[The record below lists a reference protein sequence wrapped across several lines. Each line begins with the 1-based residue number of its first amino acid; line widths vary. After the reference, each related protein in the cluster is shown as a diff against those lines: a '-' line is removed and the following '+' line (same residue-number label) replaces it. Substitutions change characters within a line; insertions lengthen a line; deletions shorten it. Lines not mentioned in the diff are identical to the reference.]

1 MKTASAACSR
11 SCLMLPD
18 IKQMLHCQADNRYAE
33 PADKTEQDR
42 LPPVLISLTKLVL
55 RPIAAIAMAIINL
68 PMAGKNWKKSKWEP
82 AKVLII
88 DAPKK

>member
-42 LPPVLISLTKLVL
+42 F
-55 RPIAAIAMAIINL
+55 AAGFDQLDDIRIQTDCTHGEDDEELAECFQRSKYICGY
-68 PMAGKNWKKSKWEP
+68 AG
-82 AKVLII
+82 
-88 DAPKK
+88 

>member
-1 MKTASAACSR
+1 
-11 SCLMLPD
+11 
-18 IKQMLHCQADNRYAE
+18 MLHCQADRYAE

-42 LPPVLISLTKLVL
+42 FAAGLISLTKLVL

-68 PMAGKNWKKSKWEP
+68 PMAGKNWKSAKWEP
-82 AKVLII
+82 AKVLI

>member
-1 MKTASAACSR
+1 M
-11 SCLMLPD
+11 
-18 IKQMLHCQADNRYAE
+18 
-33 PADKTEQDR
+33 
-42 LPPVLISLTKLVL
+42 TKLVL

>member
-1 MKTASAACSR
+1 MQNQQIRPSR
-11 SCLMLPD
+11 
-18 IKQMLHCQADNRYAE
+18 IG
-33 PADKTEQDR
+33 